1 MVGGDVVA
9 MGGNVDVAGTVLG
22 DVVCMG
28 GRLILRDT
36 AVVHGDAVAVG
47 GTLEKAP
54 GARVLGKQQTV
65 GVSVPFVAPFA
76 TGAAHGVSS
85 WVGGVI
91 FTVLSVGLFL
101 LLGSIFQLFLP
112 RHLDRVETNVR
123 SSPLK
128 AGLVGF
134 LAQVLFIPAFLL
146 GLLLLVVTI
155 IGIPLALVWAVAF
168 IPLGVLAA
176 LFGFTAVARLT
187 GTLLSARADRGLTS
201 PYVAIFVG
209 LAALFAPMLLS
220 SLFDLGGGI
229 LDVLSFIFFLLGTLI
244 LYLATTI
251 GFGAVILTRFG
262 TRTSWS
268 GGPPAPAGSPP
279 PPPYEPV
286 PAGSRPAGGYAAH
299 HEGLPPEPPRRPGS
313 AGGEGGAGPA

>member
-1 MVGGDVVA
+1 
-9 MGGNVDVAGTVLG
+9 
-22 DVVCMG
+22 
-28 GRLILRDT
+28 
-36 AVVHGDAVAVG
+36 
-47 GTLEKAP
+47 
-54 GARVLGKQQTV
+54 
-65 GVSVPFVAPFA
+65 
-76 TGAAHGVSS
+76 
-85 WVGGVI
+85 
-91 FTVLSVGLFL
+91 
-101 LLGSIFQLFLP
+101 
-112 RHLDRVETNVR
+112 
-123 SSPLK
+123 
-128 AGLVGF
+128 
-134 LAQVLFIPAFLL
+134 
-146 GLLLLVVTI
+146 
-155 IGIPLALVWAVAF
+155 
-168 IPLGVLAA
+168 
-176 LFGFTAVARLT
+176 
-187 GTLLSARADRGLTS
+187 
-201 PYVAIFVG
+201 VAIFVG